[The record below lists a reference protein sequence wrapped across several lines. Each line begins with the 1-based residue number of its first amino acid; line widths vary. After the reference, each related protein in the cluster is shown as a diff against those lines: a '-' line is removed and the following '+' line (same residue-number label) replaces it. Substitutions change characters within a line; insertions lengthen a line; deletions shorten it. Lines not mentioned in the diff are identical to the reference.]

1 MSEEGIE
8 ALRVDFGR
16 GKWNR
21 ADWINV
27 KSSRWDYVKEFVQ
40 EEDHI
45 TNPCPDLPD
54 EEIYANHVT
63 DIYASM
69 VYGTKFEA
77 KAKIS
82 SVMSFDHLMAP
93 LIVIAPRLGEDG
105 KGRPEFREHHEVVL
119 YNEGI
124 NVWHYVFEN
133 GMAKWHLAAFLRA
146 PFEAKRKYDLEV
158 MLEKR
163 RGQVQMDIFCGGHHL
178 GYQDEA
184 LPENFY
190 AGITACEGRNRFY
203 DFRVRTGL
211 PALDPAADGE
221 H

>member
-1 MSEEGIE
+1 MENQGIE

-16 GKWNR
+16 NKWSR
-21 ADWINV
+21 SDWLDV
-27 KSSRWDYVKEFVQ
+27 KSARWDYVKQFIQ

-45 TNPCPDLPD
+45 VNPCPDLSD

-63 DIYASM
+63 EIYASM
-69 VYGTKFEA
+69 VYNKKFEA
-77 KAKIS
+77 KAAIS

-93 LIVIAPRLGEDG
+93 LIVIAPHLGQDA

-124 NVWHYVFEN
+124 NVWHYTFE
-133 GMAKWHLAAFLRA
+133 GGKPQWHLAAFLRA
-146 PFEAKRKYDLEV
+146 PFEAKKKHELTV
-158 MLEKR
+158 TLEKR
-163 RGQVQMDIFCGGHHL
+163 RGQVQMDIYCGGHHF
-178 GYQDEA
+178 GYQDET
-184 LPENFY
+184 LPESFY
-190 AGITACEGRNRFY
+190 TGITACEGRNRFY
-203 DFRVRTGL
+203 NFKVRTGL